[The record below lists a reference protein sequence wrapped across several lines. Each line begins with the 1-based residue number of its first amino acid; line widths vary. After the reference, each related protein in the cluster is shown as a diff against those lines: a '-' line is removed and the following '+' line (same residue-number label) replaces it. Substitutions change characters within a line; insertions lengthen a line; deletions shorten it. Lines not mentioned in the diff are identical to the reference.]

1 MSSQRLAIGQ
11 LIEKIAGLDWDIR
24 VAEVRIFDER
34 DAARQQVLV
43 EAERDRFDVALAEL
57 REALGCA

>member
-1 MSSQRLAIGQ
+1 MSSQRWLSGQ

-34 DAARQQVLV
+34 DATRQQVLV
-43 EAERDRFDVALAEL
+43 EAERDRFSLALAEL
-57 REALGCA
+57 REALVCA